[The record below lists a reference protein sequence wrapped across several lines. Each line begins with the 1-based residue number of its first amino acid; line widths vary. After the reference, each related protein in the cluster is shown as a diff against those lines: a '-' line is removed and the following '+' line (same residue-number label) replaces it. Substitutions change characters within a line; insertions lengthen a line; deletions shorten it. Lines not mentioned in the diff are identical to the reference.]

1 MQVKLL
7 PLISPIPGASS
18 TWDPWDRPV
27 LGFLQQESVER
38 RRVVINVCV
47 CVFMW
52 LVTVHTSYEGAY
64 VCCAFGCSG

>member
-38 RRVVINVCV
+38 RRVVIS
-47 CVFMW
+47 VFVSMW
-52 LVTVHTSYEGAY
+52 LVTVHTSYEGTC
-64 VCCAFGCSG
+64 VCCAFGCSR